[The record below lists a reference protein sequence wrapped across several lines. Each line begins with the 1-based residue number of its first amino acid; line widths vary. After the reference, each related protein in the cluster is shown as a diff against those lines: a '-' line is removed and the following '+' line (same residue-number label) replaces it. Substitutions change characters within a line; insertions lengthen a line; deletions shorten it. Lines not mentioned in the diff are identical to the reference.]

1 MMGNRKQKWTAE
13 EEAALLAGVAKLGPG
28 KWKNILRDPEFVPS
42 LVNRSNIDLKDK
54 WRNLNVSGPSSKDKL
69 QLPKVKDL
77 CSAHKT
83 VTHSSGAPSV
93 LDDNSTAD
101 AGMNDTSNRLHDS
114 KDSSTYDELIF
125 EVLSAVTDRNG
136 ADIVQ
141 FSATNRSEKRQ
152 EVPPNFQSHVGS
164 RLRRLVLQGKLEK
177 VHNTYRINRDA
188 PLRKRPAA
196 PKQMDI
202 QLRLIQS
209 PMLSSHETLQEAAMA
224 AAYKIAEAENKSFLA
239 SEAVKEAERVSKMA
253 DDSDAMLQLMKEIYG
268 QCSRGERIIPA

>member
-1 MMGNRKQKWTAE
+1 MKEFSRKVPKYVHPCGLW
-13 EEAALLAGVAKLGPG
+13 ALSLKCLNKLPCQIG
-28 KWKNILRDPEFVPS
+28 I
-42 LVNRSNIDLKDK
+42 
-54 WRNLNVSGPSSKDKL
+54 
-69 QLPKVKDL
+69 
-77 CSAHKT
+77 
-83 VTHSSGAPSV
+83 
-93 LDDNSTAD
+93 
-101 AGMNDTSNRLHDS
+101 
-114 KDSSTYDELIF
+114 Y
-125 EVLSAVTDRNG
+125 
-136 ADIVQ
+136 
-141 FSATNRSEKRQ
+141 ATNLFHVCMLQKRQ
-152 EVPPNFQSHVGS
+152 EVLPNFRSHVGS

-239 SEAVKEAERVSKMA
+239 SAAVKEAERVSKMA